1 MPLSTPELCDR
12 LLALRSSLTEERWAG
27 TVQSPVLA
35 LFNELVGCAKKLQPA
50 DPILRSIDPAKPAVK
65 AATLR
70 TLVDQILVAL
80 GE

>member
-1 MPLSTPELCDR
+1 VPLSTPELCDR

-50 DPILRSIDPAKPAVK
+50 DPILRSIEPAKTAVK